1 MISYGTK
8 VVHEVWQ
15 FKHPLSSL
23 LSCLTSWNAV
33 LSRVSCLIA
42 ALGICKGRTIKP
54 AVGAGCVP
62 EHGYALSRPESLSW
76 KLSKWNSVKFDPE
89 YDC

>member
-1 MISYGTK
+1 MIVMAQKWFTK
-8 VVHEVWQ
+8 FAVQTSFVFSNIV
-15 FKHPLSSL
+15 PYL
-23 LSCLTSWNAV
+23 LEAV

-62 EHGYALSRPESLSW
+62 EHGYALSRPKSLSW